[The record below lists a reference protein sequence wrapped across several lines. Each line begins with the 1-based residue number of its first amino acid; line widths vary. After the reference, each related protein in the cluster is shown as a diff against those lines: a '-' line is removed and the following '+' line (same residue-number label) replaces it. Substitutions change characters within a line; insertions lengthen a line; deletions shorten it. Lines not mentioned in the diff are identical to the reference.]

1 MSEEILKALARLF
14 AIVTRQ
20 DGGVTKNER
29 EFVHN
34 FFRSELDQ
42 RSVQEYIRLYD
53 GYAEAEQA
61 SEPMSDASGLVHDSI
76 RTLAICKRINKTLAQ
91 KQKIVVLARLLEL
104 VSSDRNFTPLRMEI
118 IHTVSSVF
126 NVPEN
131 EYDMLE
137 KFVTGENGQV
147 LNFAEV
153 LLICPQ
159 SYHSPEAQ
167 KTIRSQVTGYISFL
181 HIRSQD
187 VIFARYVGSEQHI
200 FNGLPMQPRRVYIL
214 SPGSTVKT
222 QLGEAHYYSDL
233 SAAFNEELKTVKLSF
248 HADIRNFT
256 FPGGIVGLREVQLS
270 EGPGKLIGIM
280 GASGAGK
287 TTLLNVLA
295 GLEKPTEGNVQINGF
310 NLHEKPEALR
320 GVVGYVAQDDMLIE
334 ELTVYENLYYNAR
347 LCFDGFSE
355 ARLER
360 MVLHVLQNLGLE
372 QWRDL
377 RVGSVLDKTISGGQR
392 KRLNIA
398 LELIREPAVLFLD
411 EPTSGLSSRDSEN
424 VIDLLKELS
433 NRGKLVITVIHQ
445 PSSDI
450 YKMFDK
456 ILIMDAGGFMAYYG
470 PPVEAVTWFKE
481 ASSQADFNR
490 GQCEVCG
497 NVNPE
502 QIFSLME
509 ASILD
514 EYGNPTNR
522 RKVNP
527 AQWNEIFKQNNKPQ
541 AVESVKTPPVSTLRL
556 PGRLKQMLIFL
567 MRDFRARIS
576 NIQYMLINL
585 LEAPVLAAVLAFI
598 IKYSNT
604 AGDREYLFRY
614 NDNIPAF
621 FLISVI
627 VALFMGLTVSAEE
640 IIHDRRILKR
650 ESFLDLSR
658 NSYLVSK
665 LALLFSLSAVQ
676 TLLFV
681 LAGNYI
687 LEIREMNM
695 AFWLVLFSASCF
707 ANVLGLNISSAFNSA
722 VTVYILIPLL
732 LIPQMVLSGLLFSF
746 DKMHDVVRAK
756 GKVPVVADLMVSRWA
771 YEAMAVH
778 QFTSNRFQAP
788 YYPYEKAKA
797 EADFKSSWLVD
808 ELREKNRVALKEFN
822 SGTITEVGK
831 NALAVIKNSIRNE
844 IPNAAE
850 FGINTGTDLNL
861 AGFNS
866 EVSEKLNDYFSALES
881 HYQGLYR
888 KNDLLI
894 QKKMAFMD
902 SVYGENPKVM
912 KDLYFNESLSELVRN
927 LKARDVVLEHDGRIS
942 GQINPVYREPAS
954 DHFLDYRTPFFV
966 PEKQFVGLVLPTV
979 VFNVLV
985 IWFMSLTLY
994 ITLYYR
1000 LLEKL
1005 IRYLSRGQLHA

>member
-1 MSEEILKALARLF
+1 MSEEILKALTRLF

-53 GYAEAEQA
+53 GYAEAEKA
-61 SEPMSDASGLVHDSI
+61 GDSLSDASGLVHDSL
-76 RTLAICKRINKTLAQ
+76 RTLAICKKINKTLAQ

-104 VSSDRNFTPLRMEI
+104 VSSDRNLTPLRMEI

-126 NVPEN
+126 NLPED
-131 EYDMLE
+131 EYEMME

-147 LNFAEV
+147 LDFPDV

-159 SYHSPEAQ
+159 SYPPTGLQ
-167 KTIRSQVTGYISFL
+167 KIIRSQVNGYISFL

-187 VIFARYVGSEQHI
+187 VIFARYVGTDQHI
-200 FNGLPMQPRRVYIL
+200 FNGLPMAPRRVYIL
-214 SPGSTVKT
+214 SPGSTIKT

-248 HADIRNFT
+248 RADIRSFT
-256 FPGGIVGLREVQLS
+256 FPGGIIGLREVQLS

-295 GLEKPTEGNVQINGF
+295 GLEKPTEGTVQINGF
-310 NLHEKPEALR
+310 NLHEKPDELR

-347 LCFDGFSE
+347 LCFDGLSE
-355 ARLER
+355 ARIQR
-360 MVLHVLQNLGLE
+360 MVIHVLQNLGLE

-509 ASILD
+509 ARILD
-514 EYGNPTNR
+514 EYGNPTSR
-522 RKVNP
+522 RKMNP
-527 AQWNEIFKQNNKPQ
+527 AQWNELFKENYKP
-541 AVESVKTPPVSTLRL
+541 AVVETVRTPPASTLRL
-556 PGRLKQMLIFL
+556 PGRLKQMLIFM
-567 MRDFRARIS
+567 MRDARARIS

-604 AGDREYLFRY
+604 GGDRDYLFRY

-665 LALLFSLSAVQ
+665 LMLLFSLSAVQ

-687 LEIREMNM
+687 LEIRDMNM
-695 AFWLVLFSASCF
+695 AFWLILFSASCF

-746 DKMHDVVRAK
+746 DKMHDVVRAR

-778 QFTSNRFQAP
+778 QFKSNKFQAP

-797 EADFKSSWLVD
+797 EADFKSSWLID
-808 ELREKNRVALKEFN
+808 ELREKNRIALKDIR
-822 SGTITEVGK
+822 SGSITETGK
-831 NALAVIKNSIRNE
+831 SALAVIKNSIRE
-844 IPNAAE
+844 EVPAPAKFE
-850 FGINTGTDLNL
+850 INTNADLDPR
-861 AGFNS
+861 GFNPG
-866 EVSEKLNDYFSALES
+866 VSEKLNEYFSALENQ
-881 HYQGLYR
+881 YQELYR
-888 KNDLLI
+888 KNDQLI
-894 QKKMAFMD
+894 EKKMAFMD
-902 SVYGENPKVM
+902 SVYGENPKAM

-927 LKARDVVLEHDGRIS
+927 LKAREVIIEHEGKIS
-942 GQINPVYREPAS
+942 GQINPVFQAPAAE
-954 DHFLDYRTPFFV
+954 HLLDYRTAFFV
-966 PEKQFVGLVLPTV
+966 PEKQFAGLTWPTV

-985 IWFMSLTLY
+985 IWFMSLALY
-994 ITLYYR
+994 LTLYYR

-1005 IRYLSRGQLHA
+1005 IRYLSRSKSPV

>member
-91 KQKIVVLARLLEL
+91 KQKIVVLARLLDL

>member
-1 MSEEILKALARLF
+1 MSEEILKALTRLF

-53 GYAEAEQA
+53 GYAEAEQ
-61 SEPMSDASGLVHDSI
+61 SGEPLSDASGLVHDSL
-76 RTLAICKRINKTLAQ
+76 RTLAICKKINKTLAQ
-91 KQKIVVLARLLEL
+91 KQKFVVLARLLEL
-104 VSSDRNFTPLRMEI
+104 VSSDRNLTPLRMEI

-131 EYDMLE
+131 EYGMLE
-137 KFVTGENGQV
+137 KFVTGENGQA
-147 LNFAEV
+147 LNFPDV

-159 SYHSPEAQ
+159 SYPPTGLQ
-167 KTIRSQVTGYISFL
+167 KIILSQVSGYISFL

-187 VIFARYVGSEQHI
+187 VIFARYVGTDQHI
-200 FNGLPMQPRRVYIL
+200 FNGLPMVPRRVYIL
-214 SPGSTVKT
+214 SPGSTIKT

-248 HADIRNFT
+248 RADIRNFT
-256 FPGGIVGLREVQLS
+256 FPGGIIGLREVQLS

-295 GLEKPTEGNVQINGF
+295 GLEKPTEGTVQINGF
-310 NLHEKPEALR
+310 NLHEKPEELR

-347 LCFDGFSE
+347 LCFDGLSE
-355 ARLER
+355 ARIQR
-360 MVLHVLQNLGLE
+360 MVIHVLQNLGLE

-509 ASILD
+509 ARILD
-514 EYGNPTNR
+514 EYGNPTSR

-527 AQWNEIFKQNNKPQ
+527 AQWNELFKENYKQSV
-541 AVESVKTPPVSTLRL
+541 VESVKSPPASTLRL
-556 PGRLKQMLIFL
+556 PGRLKQMLIFM
-567 MRDFRARIS
+567 MRDARARIS

-585 LEAPVLAAVLAFI
+585 LEAPVLAALLAFI

-604 AGDREYLFRY
+604 GGDRDYLFRY

-665 LALLFSLSAVQ
+665 LTLLFSLSAVQ

-687 LEIREMNM
+687 LEIRDMNM
-695 AFWLVLFSASCF
+695 AFWLILFSASCF

-778 QFTSNRFQAP
+778 QFTSNKFQSP

-797 EADFKSSWLVD
+797 DADFKSSWLID
-808 ELREKNRVALKEFN
+808 ELREKNRIALKDFKTGTMTV
-822 SGTITEVGK
+822 SGK
-831 NALAVIKNSIRNE
+831 SALTTIKNSIRNE
-844 IPNAAE
+844 VPAPAE
-850 FGINTGTDLNL
+850 FGINTDTDLDP
-861 AGFNS
+861 AGFS
-866 EVSEKLNDYFSALES
+866 AGVSEKLNDYFSALES
-881 HYQGLYR
+881 QYQGLYR
-888 KNDLLI
+888 KNDLMI
-894 QKKMAFMD
+894 ERKMAFMD
-902 SVYGENPKVM
+902 SAYGENPKVM

-927 LKARDVVLEHDGRIS
+927 LKAREVILEHDGRIF
-942 GQINPVYREPAS
+942 GQINPVFQEPSAA
-954 DHFLDYRTPFFV
+954 HFLDYRTAFFV
-966 PEKQFVGLVLPTV
+966 PEKQFAGLTWPTV

-985 IWFMSLTLY
+985 IWFMSLVLY
-994 ITLYYR
+994 LTLYYR

-1005 IRYLSRGQLHA
+1005 IRYLSQQKFPA